1 MTLLT
6 IILVVLLILAAFL
19 FILAGNRYQSLIK
32 EYGEGIQ
39 FNFFSPVSL
48 FILEKGRITER
59 PVIITNLHH
68 KIIQIYGVKDALNK
82 TKLFS
87 AQLIS
92 AFYLIFVLFLFFS
105 IINKDP
111 LLLYF
116 GSFLSILAPLF
127 LLRGLDKQIKQKQN
141 QMLLEL
147 PEFLNKMV
155 LLINAGETVQQAI
168 IQSGLQK
175 SNVKKS
181 YFYKEV
187 LLLTRQLQ
195 NNEVFVTALED
206 FNKRC
211 GVQEISIFTTTVLLN
226 YRRGGN
232 ELVVALRGL
241 TKELWQ
247 KRKALVRTLGEQA
260 SSKLVFPMV
269 LIFLV
274 VLIIVGTPA
283 MMLF

>member
-87 AQLIS
+87 AQLFS

-241 TKELWQ
+241 AKELWQ

>member
-39 FNFFSPVSL
+39 FNFFAPVSL

-111 LLLYF
+111 LLFYF

>member
-87 AQLIS
+87 AQLFS